1 MDNQPAAAILSD
13 IYKGKETHYGK
24 SIRLYLRG
32 LRRRLLKRYC
42 RKVYELG
49 YVPICPKLSE
59 AQYLQPDNADEKRDF
74 HSIAR
79 QKLGRCRMLVVCG
92 NEISHSMSAEIGAA
106 EKRNLICTTLD
117 GLAKIKE
124 ADENGVL

>member
-1 MDNQPAAAILSD
+1 MEKAFAYICASE
-13 IYKGKETHYGK
+13 ETAP
-24 SIRLYLRG
+24 
-32 LRRRLLKRYC
+32 RLLKRYC

-49 YVPICPKLSE
+49 YVPNCPKLSD
-59 AQYLQPDNADEKRDF
+59 AQYLQMEKADEKRNF
-74 HSIAR
+74 HSSAR

-92 NEISHSMSAEIGAA
+92 NEISNSMSAEIGAA

-124 ADENGVL
+124 ADENNYS